1 MDRWHRLEDAILE
14 IEQFARNEER
24 QRIDHHVL
32 NLEAKL
38 VLWGKR
44 NEDLLRKL
52 EVERE
57 VASRLEQDFALLRAE
72 NNRLRSSLIGLQRE
86 EILQSCREGE
96 LHVLE
101 GVFNLNEVDQ
111 GEEEGQE
118 VKNEA
123 LRIAASEGFLDV
135 CELLLAQGADP
146 VGRESANGQNA
157 LHRAVSALGHSD
169 SVLHLLIQ
177 SADVAYNVRGRINDV
192 DLHGQ
197 SPLSLAVRLLRVDRV
212 LCLLSFGA
220 ETGIVSKEDW
230 QRLNDFQAH
239 QEPDALNESPV
250 LANLPPATAAPA
262 KDRLLFQQGRF
273 DEALQA
279 YAGTGNWTQ
288 CARCC
293 ASLGRHCEA
302 VEFANRAL
310 ELAPGSTAALLQR
323 AESKLQVYD
332 FEGAAGDF
340 TELGMEDKASQARHG
355 LREKSEDLYS
365 VLGIPSTATNLDV
378 RKGFLKQCLRW
389 HPDKN
394 RQTRDDEAR
403 AGFMFKQVN
412 DAHSVLMDAA
422 KRRDYDAMCL
432 ETQGF
437 EEGSSFEEEE
447 EEEEEYDEN
456 RQSFFDFLQSKT
468 KSFSPSEE

>member
-38 VLWGKR
+38 VLGGKR

-57 VASRLEQDFALLRAE
+57 VASRLEQDCALLRAE
-72 NNRLRSSLIGLQRE
+72 NGRLRSSLIGLQRE

-96 LHVLE
+96 LRALE
-101 GVFNLNEVDQ
+101 GVFGLGEVDR
-111 GEEEGQE
+111 GDEGQE

-169 SVLHLLIQ
+169 AALHLLIQ
-177 SADVAYNVRGRINDV
+177 GADAAFNVRARINEV

-220 ETGIVSKEDW
+220 ETGMVSKEDW

-239 QEPDALNESPV
+239 QEPNDESPV
-250 LANLPPATAAPA
+250 LANLPTAAA
-262 KDRLLFQQGRF
+262 AAASLVKDCSLFQQGRF
-273 DEALQA
+273 EEALQA
-279 YAGTGNWTQ
+279 CAGAGNWTQ

-293 ASLGRHCEA
+293 GSLGRHCEA

-310 ELAPGSTAALLQR
+310 ELTPGSAAALLQR
-323 AESKLQVYD
+323 AESRLQVYD

-340 TELGMEDKASQARHG
+340 ANLGMEDRAEEARRG

-365 VLGIPSTATNLDV
+365 VLGVPDTATNLDV
-378 RKGFLKQCLRW
+378 RKGFLRQCLRW

-394 RQTRDDEAR
+394 RQSRDDEAR

-432 ETQGF
+432 ETQQCEEDSCF
-437 EEGSSFEEEE
+437 EGEEEE
-447 EEEEEYDEN
+447 EGEEYDEN
-456 RQSFFDFLQSKT
+456 RQGFFHFLQSKT
-468 KSFSPSEE
+468 FSPK